1 MPHTIRQQTLD
12 IRTDSEAAA
21 LALQAGISD
30 INRQRLLP
38 VIERVFD
45 EFAVP
50 EQRIQ
55 IARLDIDLGELPLD
69 NFAQAAEDA
78 LYPALRAAL
87 QDALRDAA
95 DPADDHVHSETT
107 SRLELLRHYL
117 SQGTL
122 PFWQSGAAF
131 SVETLLQQLIRDDP
145 AGLVSLI
152 RRHAQDR
159 RLLERLVLQLD
170 DAALQRLLYLV
181 TPEHAALIL
190 AYMLDLHRI
199 HRVEPLLSLRDT
211 AFEHLLWILVL
222 SYLLRDAGSQFN
234 RRSFLRWLLE
244 GLVESESLDYLQ
256 LIETLRRGL
265 QQMKR
270 HQAPTSSL
278 PAALDEL
285 LQELRAE
292 GIADASGSAFS
303 EQAKP
308 GALAVN
314 IQDVDAGW
322 PSLDELLSG
331 TLSSALD
338 LADRTFDEGLLRLLQ
353 HHPDRLRDFIR
364 SHRHDARL
372 IARLVDRLS
381 EAALLRLL
389 HLLEPE
395 HAALIVAYLVDIR
408 AVHRVTALVA
418 LDERRFNRLL
428 WLLVLNY
435 VMGNPGSQ
443 FNRKSLVLSLL
454 QGIAQSEGLDLGD
467 LIETL
472 RRALAAIETH
482 LTSAAS
488 LPAIIRE
495 LAGETPAALGDE
507 ETALPPGEPGF
518 AELDHD
524 SLLRHILQHGRL
536 PEAPSTDD
544 ESELRLTDLAQLAP
558 EKLRAIFAGT
568 PGPGADKARK
578 HLAQPLPEAALR
590 ALLLRLL
597 PAAAEADPFRASL
610 ARFAGQARDRRSFY
624 AAVLVAM
631 LAGEVID
638 FAQLAVAASGEF
650 EGSAASWP
658 DWLPDEE
665 ASVLQDLL
673 LTEETSEAA
682 AGAAARRA
690 VVLQF
695 LHGENAPPAA
705 TEGRTPPPQAVPDDV
720 LAAALVQ
727 TLQDDADNVGD
738 LVRQLAQDPRQRA
751 RWIRALPGAALLR
764 LGQVI
769 EPRRHHALLGAAEIL
784 LSAWRQVAPHGS
796 GAGEARDQV
805 WAMLFGFLAA
815 HRGIDRSVEQLVAD
829 FLAQVATFGG
839 DVAAQWRT
847 QASELAR
854 AAGNSRLAAALHEK
868 AAAPAGAP
876 IEAGPVASPLRP
888 RPDAP
893 PPRRTPPPPLTS
905 KTAFSL
911 VEDDD
916 RARGDPIYIGNAGLV
931 LASPFLPH
939 LFRELDWLDVDDR
952 KRPRLRDRDAI
963 SRAVH
968 LLQYLVDGRSAAPE
982 PLLVLNKILCGVPT
996 ATPVARAIVMTDQER
1011 RLGDFLL
1018 RSMLD
1023 NWSVL
1028 RGTSVAGLRETFLQR
1043 EGKLQRVD
1051 DGWKLRVQR
1060 RTLDVLIDQVPWSIS
1075 ILLAPWMPAPVHVTW

>member
-50 EQRIQ
+50 ERRIR

-69 NFAQAAEDA
+69 NFAEAAEDA
-78 LYPALRAAL
+78 LYHALRAAL

-95 DPADDHVHSETT
+95 DDGMQSETT
-107 SRLELLRHYL
+107 SRFELLEHYL

-159 RLLERLVLQLD
+159 RLLERLVLQLG
-170 DAALQRLLYLV
+170 DAALRQLLHLV

-244 GLVESESLDYLQ
+244 GLAESESLDYLQ

-270 HQAPTSSL
+270 HRAPTSSL

-285 LQELRAE
+285 LQQLHAE
-292 GIADASGSAFS
+292 GIADADRAPFS
-303 EQAKP
+303 EQATT
-308 GALAVN
+308 GAALAVP
-314 IQDVDAGW
+314 DTESGW

-331 TLSSALD
+331 TRSSAVD
-338 LADRTFDEGLLRLLQ
+338 LTDRTFEERLLRPLQ
-353 HHPDRLRDFIR
+353 DHPERLRDFIR
-364 SHRHDARL
+364 RHRRDARL

-381 EAALLRLL
+381 EAALVRLL

-395 HAALIVAYLVDIR
+395 HAALIIAYLVDIR

-418 LDERRFNRLL
+418 LDDRRFNRLL

-443 FNRKSLVLSLL
+443 FNRKSFVLSLL
-454 QGIAQSEGLDLGD
+454 QGMAQSEGLDLGD

-495 LAGETPAALGDE
+495 LAGEIPATPGDE
-507 ETALPPGEPGF
+507 ERALPPGSPGF
-518 AELDHD
+518 AELDRGN
-524 SLLRHILQHGRL
+524 LLRHILQHGRL

-544 ESELRLTDLAQLAP
+544 ENDLRLTDLAQLAP
-558 EKLRAIFAGT
+558 ETLRAIFAGT
-568 PGPGADKARK
+568 HRPGPALARK
-578 HLAQPLPEAALR
+578 HLAQALPEATLH

-610 ARFAGQARDRRSFY
+610 ARFAGQSRDRRSFY
-624 AAVLVAM
+624 GAVLVAM

-638 FAQLAVAASGEF
+638 FAQLAEAASGEF
-650 EGSAASWP
+650 EGRAASWP
-658 DWLPDEE
+658 DWLPDDE

-673 LTEETSEAA
+673 VSDETSEAA

-690 VVLQF
+690 IVLQF
-695 LHGENAPPAA
+695 LHGDNAPPAGVD
-705 TEGRTPPPQAVPDDV
+705 GRTSPQAVSEDV

-727 TLQDDADNVGD
+727 TLQDDADGVDD

-769 EPRRHHALLGAAEIL
+769 EPRQHRALLGAADIL
-784 LSAWRQVAPHGS
+784 LSAWRQVAPP
-796 GAGEARDQV
+796 GAGAAEARHQV
-805 WAMLFGFLAA
+805 WTTLFDFLAA
-815 HRGIDRSVEQLVAD
+815 HRGIGRSVEQLVAD
-829 FLAQVATFGG
+829 FLGRVATFGG
-839 DVAAQWRT
+839 DLAAQWRA
-847 QASELAR
+847 QASERAR
-854 AAGNSRLAAALHEK
+854 AAGNSRLAAALHDK
-868 AAAPAGAP
+868 TAATAGAP
-876 IEAGPVASPLRP
+876 IEAGPHAPQIRP
-888 RPDAP
+888 RPDASAL
-893 PPRRTPPPPLTS
+893 RRAPPPPLTS

-952 KRPRLRDRDAI
+952 KRPRLRDRDAV

-968 LLQYLVDGRSAAPE
+968 LLQYLVDGRCNAPE
-982 PLLVLNKILCGVPT
+982 PLMVLNKILCGVPT
-996 ATPVARAIVMTDQER
+996 ATPVARAIDMTEQER
-1011 RLGDFLL
+1011 RLCDFLL

-1023 NWSVL
+1023 NWTVL
-1028 RGTSVAGLRETFLQR
+1028 RGTSVEGLRETFLQR

-1060 RTLDVLIDQVPWSIS
+1060 RTLDVLVDQVPWSIS

>member
-50 EQRIQ
+50 EQRIR

-78 LYPALRAAL
+78 LYTALRAAL
-87 QDALRDAA
+87 QDALRSAA
-95 DPADDHVHSETT
+95 DSADDHFYSETT
-107 SRLELLRHYL
+107 SRLELLQHYL

-152 RRHAQDR
+152 RRHSQDR

-244 GLVESESLDYLQ
+244 GLAESESLDYQQ

-285 LQELRAE
+285 LQELQVE
-292 GIADASGSAFS
+292 GIADASRSAFS

-308 GALAVN
+308 GAVALT
-314 IQDVDAGW
+314 IQEVDARW

-353 HHPDRLRDFIR
+353 DHPDRLRDFMR

-381 EAALLRLL
+381 EAALVRLL

-418 LDERRFNRLL
+418 LDDRRFNRLL

-454 QGIAQSEGLDLGD
+454 QGMAQSEGLDLGD

-472 RRALAAIETH
+472 RRALAAIESH

-495 LAGETPAALGDE
+495 LAGETPAALGDDRG
-507 ETALPPGEPGF
+507 TAVSPDRPGF
-518 AELDHD
+518 ATLDHGG
-524 SLLRHILQHGRL
+524 LLRHILQHGRL
-536 PEAPSTDD
+536 PDTPPTDD
-544 ESELRLTDLAQLAP
+544 ESDLRLTDLALLAP
-558 EKLRAIFAGT
+558 ETLRAIFAGT
-568 PGPGADKARK
+568 PGPGPAKARK
-578 HLAQPLPEAALR
+578 HLAQALPETALR

-610 ARFAGQARDRRSFY
+610 ARFAWQARDRRSFY

-665 ASVLQDLL
+665 AFVLQDLL

-695 LHGENAPPAA
+695 LLGENARPAA
-705 TEGRTPPPQAVPDDV
+705 TDGHTPPPQAMPDDV
-720 LAAALVQ
+720 LAAALIQ

-769 EPRRHHALLGAAEIL
+769 EPRQHHALLGAAEIL
-784 LSAWRQVAPHGS
+784 LSAWRQVAPHGA
-796 GAGEARDQV
+796 GTGEARDQV
-805 WAMLFGFLAA
+805 WAMLFDFLAA
-815 HRGIDRSVEQLVAD
+815 HRGIERSVEQLVAD
-829 FLAQVATFGG
+829 FLARVAAFGG
-839 DVAAQWRT
+839 DVATQWRA

-868 AAAPAGAP
+868 TAATAGAS
-876 IEAGPVASPLRP
+876 IEAGPNAPPLQP
-888 RPDAP
+888 RPDA

-916 RARGDPIYIGNAGLV
+916 HARGDPIYIGNAGLV

-1011 RLGDFLL
+1011 RLGELLL

-1023 NWSVL
+1023 NWTVL

-1060 RTLDVLIDQVPWSIS
+1060 RTLDVLVDQVPWSIS

>member
-30 INRQRLLP
+30 INRQHLLP

-50 EQRIQ
+50 ERRIR

-69 NFAQAAEDA
+69 NFAEAAEDA
-78 LYPALRAAL
+78 LYHALRAAL

-95 DPADDHVHSETT
+95 DDGMQSETT
-107 SRLELLRHYL
+107 SRFELLEHYL

-159 RLLERLVLQLD
+159 RLLERLVLQLG
-170 DAALQRLLYLV
+170 DAALRQLLHLV

-244 GLVESESLDYLQ
+244 GLAESESLDYLQ

-292 GIADASGSAFS
+292 GVADADRAPFS
-303 EQAKP
+303 EQATT
-308 GALAVN
+308 GAVTLTLS
-314 IQDVDAGW
+314 DEDARW

-331 TLSSALD
+331 TRSSALD
-338 LADRTFDEGLLRLLQ
+338 LADRSFDEGLLRLLQ
-353 HHPDRLRDFIR
+353 DHPERLRDFIR
-364 SHRHDARL
+364 RHRRDARL
-372 IARLVDRLS
+372 IARLVNRLS
-381 EAALLRLL
+381 EAALVRLL

-418 LDERRFNRLL
+418 LDDRRFNRLL

-443 FNRKSLVLSLL
+443 FNRKSFVLSLL
-454 QGIAQSEGLDLGD
+454 QGMAQSEGLDLGD

-472 RRALAAIETH
+472 RRALEAIETH

-495 LAGETPAALGDE
+495 LAGETPAAVGNDLATPVSADGH
-507 ETALPPGEPGF
+507 GF
-518 AELDHD
+518 AKLDHGG
-524 SLLRHILQHGRL
+524 LLRHILRHGRL
-536 PEAPSTDD
+536 PEALSAD
-544 ESELRLTDLAQLAP
+544 ESDLRLTELAQLAP
-558 EKLRAIFAGT
+558 ETLRAIFAGT
-568 PGPGADKARK
+568 HRPGPALARK
-578 HLAQPLPEAALR
+578 HLAQALPEVTLH

-597 PAAAEADPFRASL
+597 PATAEADPFRASL

-638 FAQLAVAASGEF
+638 FAQLAEAASGEF
-650 EGSAASWP
+650 EGRAASWP
-658 DWLPDEE
+658 DWLPDDE

-673 LTEETSEAA
+673 VSDETSEAA
-682 AGAAARRA
+682 AGAAGKS
-690 VVLQF
+690 VV
-695 LHGENAPPAA
+695 
-705 TEGRTPPPQAVPDDV
+705 
-720 LAAALVQ
+720 
-727 TLQDDADNVGD
+727 
-738 LVRQLAQDPRQRA
+738 
-751 RWIRALPGAALLR
+751 
-764 LGQVI
+764 
-769 EPRRHHALLGAAEIL
+769 
-784 LSAWRQVAPHGS
+784 
-796 GAGEARDQV
+796 
-805 WAMLFGFLAA
+805 
-815 HRGIDRSVEQLVAD
+815 
-829 FLAQVATFGG
+829 
-839 DVAAQWRT
+839 
-847 QASELAR
+847 
-854 AAGNSRLAAALHEK
+854 
-868 AAAPAGAP
+868 
-876 IEAGPVASPLRP
+876 
-888 RPDAP
+888 
-893 PPRRTPPPPLTS
+893 
-905 KTAFSL
+905 
-911 VEDDD
+911 
-916 RARGDPIYIGNAGLV
+916 
-931 LASPFLPH
+931 
-939 LFRELDWLDVDDR
+939 
-952 KRPRLRDRDAI
+952 
-963 SRAVH
+963 
-968 LLQYLVDGRSAAPE
+968 
-982 PLLVLNKILCGVPT
+982 
-996 ATPVARAIVMTDQER
+996 
-1011 RLGDFLL
+1011 
-1018 RSMLD
+1018 
-1023 NWSVL
+1023 
-1028 RGTSVAGLRETFLQR
+1028 
-1043 EGKLQRVD
+1043 
-1051 DGWKLRVQR
+1051 
-1060 RTLDVLIDQVPWSIS
+1060 
-1075 ILLAPWMPAPVHVTW
+1075 